1 MTWVFILA
9 NSEDKKGARIMRK
22 SRRCHDISFWS
33 RGNTTSKGRVSGW
46 TRGISKA
53 CAIGSKAG
61 DKVEMIE
68 MWSYLDRSTILDTA
82 TQRAE
87 LS

>member
-1 MTWVFILA
+1 MFIPA
-9 NSEDKKGARIMRK
+9 KSEDKEGARIMRK
-22 SRRCHDISFWS
+22 VEGVMIFCFWS
-33 RGNTTSKGRVSGW
+33 RGYTTSKRQVSGW
-46 TRGISKA
+46 TRGIFKA

-61 DKVEMIE
+61 DKVEMTE

-82 TQRAE
+82 TQRVE